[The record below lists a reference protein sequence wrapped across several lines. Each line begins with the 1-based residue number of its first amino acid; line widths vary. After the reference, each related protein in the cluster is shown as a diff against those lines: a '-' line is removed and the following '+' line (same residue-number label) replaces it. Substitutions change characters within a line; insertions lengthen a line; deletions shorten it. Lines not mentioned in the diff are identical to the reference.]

1 MREQTSQPANRHW
14 RSWIRPGLIVLLLCA
29 IPSTAGAVIRLPDV
43 SVLVKRNP
51 TTSALIESRITK
63 ARQQGRGVKAQRIWV
78 PLSKISPHLQRAV
91 VVAEDASFYEHGG
104 FDWDGIREA
113 ARRDL
118 EKGTLSHGGSTITQ
132 QLAKNLYL
140 SGEKTLLRKANEVLI
155 TLSLEQ
161 HLSKHRI
168 LELYLNFA
176 EWGNGIFGAEVA
188 ARHHFGK
195 SASDLTQQEA
205 ALLAA
210 ILPSPL
216 KNDPLQMTPY
226 LAKRQKWILSWME
239 RYGRGDEG
247 RARTGSATM
256 R

>member
-1 MREQTSQPANRHW
+1 MRLQTSQSPDLHW
-14 RSWIRPGLIVLLLCA
+14 LICLTLMVLILGA
-29 IPSTAGAVIRLPDV
+29 VPSTAAALIRLPDV
-43 SVLVKRNP
+43 SVLAKRNP
-51 TTSALIESRITK
+51 NSSALIESRIAK
-63 ARQQGRGVKAQRIWV
+63 ARQEGRRPKAKRIWV
-78 PLSKISPHLQRAV
+78 PLSRISRHLQRAV
-91 VVAEDASFYEHGG
+91 IVAEDASFYEHGG
-104 FDWDGIREA
+104 FDWEGIKEA

-118 EKGTLSHGGSTITQ
+118 ELGRFSRGGSTITQ

-161 HLSKHRI
+161 HLKKHRI

-176 EWGNGIFGAEVA
+176 EWGHGIYGAEAA

-195 SASDLTQQEA
+195 SASDLTKEEA
-205 ALLAA
+205 SLLAA

-226 LAKRQKWILSWME
+226 LAKRQKWILYWMNKNE
-239 RYGRGDEG
+239 KE
-247 RARTGSATM
+247 
-256 R
+256 